1 MASEHTFLRALRE
14 MAKIR
19 MVEEAIASRYPE
31 QEMRCPIHLSIGQE
45 CTPVAISAHLTHED
59 QVYSGHRCHAH
70 YLAKGGSIPAM
81 IAELYGRV
89 TGCARGRGGSMHL
102 VDYSVG
108 MMGSSALVA
117 GTIPIATGA
126 GLAFSRSKS
135 DRVAVSYFGDGA
147 SEEGLFYESL
157 NIAALQKLPVLF
169 VCENN
174 LYATF
179 SHQKARQA
187 KGDIYRRGESFGIPG
202 FLVDGNDFQASFKIS
217 GEAVERAR
225 SGKGPTLLEFT
236 TYRHLDHVGHE
247 DGSAIG
253 YRSQVE
259 VDEWKARCPIR
270 RLEKE
275 VLAAKL
281 CDKTWIAKMREEI
294 QLDVENAFAFAK
306 SSPYPEPSE
315 IFADVY

>member
-1 MASEHTFLRALRE
+1 MSKGNTSLDGLRSMLR
-14 MAKIR
+14 IR
-19 MVEEAIASRYPE
+19 MVEEAIVAHYPA
-31 QEMRCPIHLSIGQE
+31 QEMRCPVHLSIGQE
-45 CTPVAISAHLTHED
+45 CTPVAVSAHLRHED
-59 QVYSGHRCHAH
+59 QVFSGHRCHAH
-70 YLAKGGSIPAM
+70 YIAKGGDLRQM

-102 VDYSVG
+102 VDYKVG

-117 GTIPIATGA
+117 GTIPIAVGA
-126 GLAFSRSKS
+126 GLAFSQEGS
-135 DRVAVSYFGDGA
+135 DKVAVAYFGDGA

-157 NIAALQKLPVLF
+157 NIASLKKLPVLF

-187 KGDIYRRGESFGIPG
+187 RGGIHNRGESLGVPG
-202 FLVDGNDFQASFKIS
+202 FLVDGNNYEEAHKVC
-217 GEAVERAR
+217 GEAVARAR
-225 SGKGPTLLEFT
+225 SGNGPTLFEFT

-247 DGSAIG
+247 DGSSVG
-253 YRSQVE
+253 YRTAEEVSDWKAKDPIVRLTKDLLSQNTIDEKWLSQV
-259 VDEWKARCPIR
+259 
-270 RLEKE
+270 
-275 VLAAKL
+275 
-281 CDKTWIAKMREEI
+281 REEI
-294 QLDVENAFAFAK
+294 RLEIEDAFAFAK